1 MKFRNFRE
9 YVNHIKSI
17 INMFEEII
25 TDYILEV
32 NEATPYEGFIRGKLT
47 LINGSTLQF
56 LEYITI
62 NKKTG
67 EITALKYRY
76 NYIDFE
82 NKLIFRYDNA
92 PHHPEIPTHPHHKHL
107 PNGTVTPAEKPTLQ
121 KILYEIFE
129 TLP

>member
-32 NEATPYEGFIRGKLT
+32 NEATLYEGFIRGKLT

-67 EITALKYRY
+67 EIITLK
-76 NYIDFE
+76 
-82 NKLIFRYDNA
+82 
-92 PHHPEIPTHPHHKHL
+92 
-107 PNGTVTPAEKPTLQ
+107 
-121 KILYEIFE
+121 
-129 TLP
+129 